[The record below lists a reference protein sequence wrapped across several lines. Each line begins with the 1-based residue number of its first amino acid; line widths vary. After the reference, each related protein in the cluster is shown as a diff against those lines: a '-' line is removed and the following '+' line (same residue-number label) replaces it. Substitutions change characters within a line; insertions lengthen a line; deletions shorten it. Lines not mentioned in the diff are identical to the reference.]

1 MRIAR
6 QAKANVPRKKAIEY
20 QVEPKKRKNP
30 GGRPTKYTKETIEK
44 VCQGLRQGLTYKYAA
59 EIAGISEARFYEYK
73 NKYQEFREAVEA
85 AKAENA
91 AFCMRRIVELAEKR
105 EDPKAYQ
112 WILANGHRNQYH
124 TKQETQIEGGKE
136 PVKVEIKIDLE

>member
-1 MRIAR
+1 M
-6 QAKANVPRKKAIEY
+6 PRKKAIKYE
-20 QVEPKKRKNP
+20 VEPKQKR
-30 GGRPTKYTKETIEK
+30 GRGRPTKYTKETIEK

-59 EIAGISEARFYEYK
+59 EIAGISEKTFYEYM
-73 NKYQEFREAVEA
+73 NEFSHFSQAVEA

>member
-6 QAKANVPRKKAIEY
+6 QARVNVPRKKTIEY
-20 QVEPKKRKNP
+20 QVQPKQKR
-30 GGRPTKYTKETIEK
+30 GRGRPTKYNKDTIEK
-44 VCQGLRQGLTYKYAA
+44 VTQALRQGLTYKYAA
-59 EIAGISEARFYEYK
+59 EISGISETKFYEYM
-73 NKYQEFREAVEA
+73 NKYEDFREAVEA
-85 AKAENA
+85 AKVENA

>member
-1 MRIAR
+1 MRTAR
-6 QAKANVPRKKAIEY
+6 QARVNVPRKKVTKYE
-20 QVEPKKRKNP
+20 VEPKQKR
-30 GGRPTKYTKETIEK
+30 GRGRPTKYTKETIEK

-59 EIAGISEARFYEYK
+59 EIAGISEAQFYAYK
-73 NKYQEFREAVEA
+73 NEFSDFSEAVEA

>member
-1 MRIAR
+1 LRIAR
-6 QAKANVPRKKAIEY
+6 QARVNVPRKKAIEY
-20 QVEPKKRKNP
+20 QVQPKQRKKI
-30 GGRPTKYTKETIEK
+30 GRPTKYTKETIEK

-59 EIAGISEARFYEYK
+59 EIAGISEAQFYKYK
-73 NKYQEFREAVEA
+73 SDYKEFSEAVEA